1 MERPLCL
8 LYEFLV
14 AIAIDE
20 IGKDRHLSGKVGQG
34 RTLIATVVLKAAK
47 AGLVTGFNDLSLYWR
62 VSASKPNGSD
72 GCQPLQQ
79 TGI

>member
-1 MERPLCL
+1 MKRPLCL

-34 RTLIATVVLKAAK
+34 EDSHCDSGIKGCKGRPCDWIQRSITFTGECPPASLTL
-47 AGLVTGFNDLSLYWR
+47 
-62 VSASKPNGSD
+62 
-72 GCQPLQQ
+72 
-79 TGI
+79 